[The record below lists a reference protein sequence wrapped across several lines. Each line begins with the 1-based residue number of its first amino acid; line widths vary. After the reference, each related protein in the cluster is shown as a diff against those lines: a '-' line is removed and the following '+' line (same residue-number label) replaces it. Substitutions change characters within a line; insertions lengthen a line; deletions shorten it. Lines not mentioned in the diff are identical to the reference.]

1 MNFPFAS
8 LSPSATAVLIGLA
21 IVAAGFIG
29 FVITWWIRNVL
40 RYRLPQPFLGD
51 GSNVEWAEQ
60 KRAEIAA
67 GGIAYEPD
75 LIDVSMHSDIEVT
88 DHDSDFQSSGN
99 SIGGTVVILRMTRLR
114 RPAVSMQMSFY
125 TLGYQI
131 LVIPMMT
138 GLKSFW
144 EITSRHWGAS
154 NSNAE

>member
-1 MNFPFAS
+1 MISPFAS

-21 IVAAGFIG
+21 IVGAGFIG
-29 FVITWWIRNVL
+29 FVITRWIRNVL
-40 RYRLPQPFLGD
+40 RHRLPQPFLGG

-99 SIGGTVVILRMTRLR
+99 SIGGNGSHSKKDSPKASGSINADELLHSWLSNSGHTDDDWAEKLFGDKE
-114 RPAVSMQMSFY
+114 P
-125 TLGYQI
+125 TLG
-131 LVIPMMT
+131 
-138 GLKSFW
+138 S
-144 EITSRHWGAS
+144 
-154 NSNAE
+154 